1 MDTKKEKE
9 VSDVIQ
15 YFNRQVSNVFKVID
29 NKDDSISH
37 NPDVD
42 WVRRIT
48 KILRNENPPYMLER
62 AVDKLWDNKDKI
74 IERDS
79 VFLLNKKVTSKYIKD
94 DSRKE
99 WIEGMVDFIKNRYTD
114 LSPDELGHVWK
125 CINNMLQA
133 VIKYRIL
140 KDDFQS

>member
-29 NKDDSISH
+29 NKYDSINH
-37 NPDVD
+37 NPDID
-42 WVRRIT
+42 WIRRIT
-48 KILRNENPPYMLER
+48 KILRNENPPYMIER
-62 AVDKLWDNKDKI
+62 SVDKLWDNKDKI

-79 VFLLNKKVTSKYIKD
+79 DFLVNKKVTSKYIKD

-99 WIEGMVDFIKNRYTD
+99 WMEGMIDFIRNRYTE
-114 LSPDELGHVWK
+114 LSPDDLEHVWK
-125 CINNMLQA
+125 CVNNMLQA

>member
-1 MDTKKEKE
+1 MNNKKEKQI
-9 VSDVIQ
+9 SDVIQ
-15 YFNRQVSNVFKVID
+15 YFNRQVSNIFKVID
-29 NKDDSISH
+29 SQDDSVSN

-42 WVRRIT
+42 WLRRVT
-48 KILRNENPPYMLER
+48 KIIRNENPPYMLER

-79 VFLLNKKVTSKYIKD
+79 AFLINKKMTSKYIKN

-99 WIEGMVDFIKNRYTD
+99 WMEGMMDFVRNRYTD
-114 LSPDELGHVWK
+114 LSPDETECVWK

-140 KDDFQS
+140 KDDFQ

>member
-15 YFNRQVSNVFKVID
+15 YFNRQMSNIFKVID
-29 NKDDSISH
+29 NKDDSINH

-62 AVDKLWDNKDKI
+62 SIDKLWDNKDKI

-79 VFLLNKKVTSKYIKD
+79 AFLLNKKVTSKYVKD

-99 WIEGMVDFIKNRYTD
+99 WIEGMIDFVRNRYTD
-114 LSPDELGHVWK
+114 LSPDELEHVWK